1 MPGRNGG
8 VGSPPTMAVGGGVA
22 GGVIWRVRCLL
33 FTCACTAWLAV
44 CARESPPPSR
54 RLTAGRLGSVR
65 IIGTPQATDGL
76 AFLFSSQA
84 GWDADAGGAAGR
96 LAASGTLVIGVDLG
110 EYLAGLAA
118 SDDGCHYVVAELE
131 ELSKRVQHDVGIADY
146 RTPVL
151 AGFGAG
157 GTLARAALAQS
168 PAATIAG
175 AVAVDPTP
183 ALATRVPLCAG
194 AAAVPVPGQGYAYD
208 PTAPL
213 PGWYAVATASGGS
226 GAERLVTALDA
237 HRGTG
242 LPSDASRL
250 RALPLVEYP
259 VTSPSPLLAIIYSG
273 DGGWRDLDKQ
283 IGEALAAAGMPVVG
297 VDSLRYFW
305 HRKPPET
312 VAADLDAIVQEYTRR
327 WGASQVVLV
336 GYSFGADILP
346 FAVTR
351 LPAATR
357 ALVRQ
362 VSLLGLEPT
371 AAFEFSIADWLGAD
385 DEEVPVLPE
394 LLRVDPR
401 LVQCFYGD
409 EEDDSLCRAPELRG
423 AEVVRTEG
431 GHHFDGDYAALA
443 QRILTG
449 ARRRG
454 AP

>member
-1 MPGRNGG
+1 
-8 VGSPPTMAVGGGVA
+8 
-22 GGVIWRVRCLL
+22 
-33 FTCACTAWLAV
+33 
-44 CARESPPPSR
+44 
-54 RLTAGRLGSVR
+54 VR
-65 IIGTPQATDGL
+65 IIGTLQATDGL

-84 GWDADAGGAAGR
+84 GWDADAERAAGR

-118 SDDGCHYVVAELE
+118 SDDGCHYLVAELE
-131 ELSKRVQHDVGIADY
+131 ELSKRVQHDAGFADY

-175 AVAVDPTP
+175 ALAVDPTP

-194 AAAVPVPGQGYAYD
+194 AAAVSVPGQGYAYD
-208 PTAPL
+208 PNAPL
-213 PGWYAVATASGGS
+213 PGWYVVADASGES
-226 GAERLVTALDA
+226 RAERLVTALDA

-242 LPSDASRL
+242 SPSGASRL

-259 VTSPSPLLAIIYSG
+259 VVSPSPLVAIIYSG

-351 LPAATR
+351 LPDATR

-371 AAFEFSIADWLGAD
+371 AVFEFSIAGWLGAD